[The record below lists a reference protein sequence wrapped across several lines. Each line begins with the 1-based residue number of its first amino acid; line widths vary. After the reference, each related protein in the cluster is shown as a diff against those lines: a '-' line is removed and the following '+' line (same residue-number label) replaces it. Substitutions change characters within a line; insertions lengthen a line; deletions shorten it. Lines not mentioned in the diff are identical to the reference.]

1 MGMNFSQA
9 ADALRKGAKVRNGAW
24 GPTDPSF
31 LVFVPGRLVKASFEP
46 MLNIMGEGNEFAAM
60 DHIDA
65 VFGTE
70 SDGKLIGA
78 TVVLGYQFRQ
88 SDLLNDAWFEV

>member
-1 MGMNFSQA
+1 MGLRFSEA
-9 ADALRKGAKVRNGAW
+9 VDRLRAGGKVRNGAW

-31 LVFVPGRLVKASFEP
+31 LVLVPGRLVKASFEP
-46 MLNIMGEGNEFAAM
+46 MVNVIGEGNEFGSIE
-60 DHIDA
+60 HIDA

-70 SDGKLIGA
+70 LDGKLTGA
-78 TVVLGYQFRQ
+78 TVVLGYNFRQ

>member
-1 MGMNFSQA
+1 MGMKFSEA
-9 ADALRKGAKVRNGAW
+9 VEKMRGGAKVRNGAW

-31 LVFVPGRLVKASFEP
+31 LVLIPGRLVKASFEP
-46 MLNIMGEGNEFAAM
+46 MVNHLGEGTEFGVV

-70 SDGKLIGA
+70 
-78 TVVLGYQFRQ
+78 
-88 SDLLNDAWFEV
+88 

>member
-1 MGMNFSQA
+1 MGMKFSEA
-9 ADALRKGAKVRNGAW
+9 VEKMRGGAKVRNGAW

-31 LVFVPGRLVKASFEP
+31 LVLIPGRLVKASFEP
-46 MLNIMGEGNEFAAM
+46 MVNYLGVV

-70 SDGKLIGA
+70 QDGKLIGA
-78 TVVLGYQFRQ
+78 TCVVGYQFRQ

>member
-1 MGMNFSQA
+1 MGMKYSEA
-9 ADALRKGAKVRNGAW
+9 VEKMRGGSKVRNGAW

-31 LVFVPGRLVKASFEP
+31 LVLIPGRLVKASFEP
-46 MLNIMGEGNEFAAM
+46 MVNHLGEGTEFGVV

-70 SDGKLIGA
+70 QDGKLIGA
-78 TVVLGYQFRQ
+78 TCVVGYQFRQ